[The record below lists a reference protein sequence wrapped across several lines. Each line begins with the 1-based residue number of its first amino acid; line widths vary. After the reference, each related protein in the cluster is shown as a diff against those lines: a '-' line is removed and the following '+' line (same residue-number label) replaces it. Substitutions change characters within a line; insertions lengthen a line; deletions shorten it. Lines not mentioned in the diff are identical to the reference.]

1 MYIKFQV
8 SYEEPEDGGT
18 VFRSRVLC
26 LPLLTVLVVA
36 DAKQADYVAIE
47 GSAAPDALNV
57 LPYGEVRLKVSSERH
72 TDGQMKE
79 NINEITKK

>member
-57 LPYGEVRLKVSSERH
+57 LPYGEVRLKVSFERH
-72 TDGQMKE
+72 TDGWTEK
-79 NINEITKK
+79 